1 MNKVLDFIKQEIDH
15 VPKETKEFIL
25 KTMKDK
31 DFTKI
36 ENEIYLNAISLG
48 LEEAFNVKPMDKARV
63 FTLAYRHIM
72 KGGL

>member
-1 MNKVLDFIKQEIDH
+1 MNKTLNFIKQEINH

-31 DFTKI
+31 DFSKI

-48 LEEAFNVKPMDKARV
+48 LEEAFNVKPKDKERV
-63 FTLAYRHIM
+63 FNLAYRHIL

>member
-1 MNKVLDFIKQEIDH
+1 MNKTLDFIKQEINK

-31 DFTKI
+31 DFSKI

-48 LEEAFNVKPMDKARV
+48 LEEAFSVRYNDKARV
-63 FTLAYRHIM
+63 FTLAYRHILR
-72 KGGL
+72 GGL